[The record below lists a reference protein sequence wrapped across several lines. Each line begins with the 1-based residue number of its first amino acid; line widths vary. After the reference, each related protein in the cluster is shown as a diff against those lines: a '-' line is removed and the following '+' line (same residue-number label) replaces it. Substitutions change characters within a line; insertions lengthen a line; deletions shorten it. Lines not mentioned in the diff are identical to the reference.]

1 MIYVRDDI
9 PIKLLTKRFSVDIK
23 CIFLELN
30 FRKSKWFLVG
40 ACITHLHRIIFF
52 FFFFFESLDKAIDV
66 YSPYEKVLLLGDF
79 NAEISEVCSDS
90 FLYPHELKNVVS
102 QNFVLKTFR
111 ILVAFLLFLTNN
123 ALSFQH
129 TETVSSSLSDFHIS

>member
-1 MIYVRDDI
+1 MYH
-9 PIKLLTKRFSVDIK
+9 PPSQNNL
-23 CIFLELN
+23 
-30 FRKSKWFLVG
+30 
-40 ACITHLHRIIFF
+40 F